1 MQDEDAREDRGERK
15 PVSTKDKKSRSS
27 FFGLL
32 RTVLGVMSVVLV
44 LSLQPFA
51 LRPRAPG
58 SNKVKAAPIPMLLA
72 GAAHFGA
79 KAGLSPARVN
89 ATLNVVGRALLF
101 PNKYYA
107 LANDKRAPA
116 ADKGFAPAWR
126 KTKAALGS
134 VVDSTDR
141 ALATHT
147 LVFAGS
153 ALCVLG
159 AFGALLVSGLELL
172 SLGGALIFYNASRV
186 SGLEAQPEL
195 YVLAVLAALMLT
207 CTEMGSAPA
216 PKRKAKARKSH
227 EDDD

>member
-1 MQDEDAREDRGERK
+1 VQDEDAREERVERK
-15 PVSTKDKKSRSS
+15 PASSKDKKSRSS

-32 RTVLGVMSVVLV
+32 RTVLALMSVALV

-89 ATLNVVGRALLF
+89 ANLDLAGRALLF
-101 PNKYYA
+101 PNKYYT
-107 LANDKRAPA
+107 LSKDKRAPA
-116 ADKGFAPAWR
+116 ADKGFGPAWR

-134 VVDSTDR
+134 VIESTDR

-159 AFGALLVSGLELL
+159 AFGAVLVSGLELL
-172 SLGGALIFYNASRV
+172 SLGGALVFFNASRV

-216 PKRKAKARKSH
+216 TKRKPKARKAH
-227 EDDD
+227 EDD